1 MNTGSEAKRPVE
13 GPHGA
18 RVTEDWRE
26 RVRALLAPFFGLV
39 FVVATFAAMLAAKDI
54 SDRRASGAADAAAAN
69 AAGGAP
75 APMSWSDAARSC
87 EFEGLRAFVRVSNV
101 KTVLAQT
108 VIVAIG
114 ALGMTLVIVSAGIDL
129 SAGSVVALTSVVGAT
144 LLERQWGT
152 GSVVLMTVLTGAALG
167 AFSGGL
173 IAGFRLM
180 PFIVTLGMMGM
191 ARGTAKWVA
200 NNQTVIY
207 PPEAPI
213 NHLMQ
218 LDQLDNLFPLP
229 WGVWIALALAAALA
243 VLLQRTVF
251 GRHVFAIGSNE
262 ATARLCG
269 IPVAMNKVIIY
280 ALAGGFF
287 GCAGL
292 MQMARLTQGD
302 PSGAVGLELDMIAA
316 VVIGGASLS
325 GGTGSVLGTMLGA
338 LVIQALRNGS
348 SLMAWPT
355 FTQEIIIGA
364 VIVLA
369 VGLDQYRQRRA
380 AA

>member
-1 MNTGSEAKRPVE
+1 MSGRASKTSA
-13 GPHGA
+13 A
-18 RVTEDWRE
+18 WRE
-26 RVRALLAPFFGLV
+26 WLAPFFGLG
-39 FVVATFAAMLAAKDI
+39 FVVTVFAAMLGLKDI
-54 SDRRASGAADAAAAN
+54 NDRRTAGAGAEGAN
-69 AAGGAP
+69 L
-75 APMSWSDAARSC
+75 SWSDAARTC
-87 EFEGLRAFVRVSNV
+87 EFDGLKAFVRVSNV
-101 KTVLAQT
+101 KTVLTQT

-129 SAGSVVALTSVVGAT
+129 SAGSVVALTSVIGASLLEQRWTAMVDGVSLEYRWTMTTVVVVT
-144 LLERQWGT
+144 LLA
-152 GSVVLMTVLTGAALG
+152 GSAVGFING
-167 AFSGGL
+167 SL

-180 PFIVTLGMMGM
+180 PFIVTLGMMGI
-191 ARGTAKWVA
+191 ARGAAKWVG

-213 NHLMQ
+213 NSIMQ
-218 LDQLDNLFPLP
+218 IDDLDRLFPLP
-229 WGVWIALALAAALA
+229 WGVWIAVALGVALS
-243 VLLQRTVF
+243 VLMQRTVF

-269 IPVAMNKVIIY
+269 IRVPVQKAIIY
-280 ALAGGFF
+280 ALAGFFF

-325 GGTGSVLGTMLGA
+325 GGTGSVLGSMVGA

-348 SLMAWPT
+348 SMMAWPT

-369 VGLDQYRQRRA
+369 VGLDQYRQRQAKLRG
-380 AA
+380 